1 MQERRAIIFTESTSS
16 IGLGH
21 LRRCEALREILQQHK
36 FHVQLVCNQ
45 SPLDYEKTL
54 ESYDIGVLDSYLQPL
69 QAYEIL
75 ARSTRAIF
83 LDDTLRLPYPSA
95 TILNATMAALHLPY
109 AQTYPNHTL
118 WLGLGYA
125 LLRAPFCPP
134 LPLREHNE
142 TIRQILL
149 SFGGSAAAQ
158 HYFEVVETLLLK
170 LCQDVRIVR
179 IDPSTNPS
187 AHEIRALME
196 SSCLA
201 VSAAGGT
208 LTELAFCG
216 TPTIACC
223 IADNQ
228 RPNFF
233 AWAQSGAVQACEGE
247 VGSAEFAHNFSNAFA
262 CVQPKNK
269 REILSTCAQNLVR
282 ECLWQS
288 VKF

>member
-1 MQERRAIIFTESTSS
+1 M
-16 IGLGH
+16 
-21 LRRCEALREILQQHK
+21 
-36 FHVQLVCNQ
+36 
-45 SPLDYEKTL
+45 
-54 ESYDIGVLDSYLQPL
+54 
-69 QAYEIL
+69 
-75 ARSTRAIF
+75 AR
-83 LDDTLRLPYPSA
+83 
-95 TILNATMAALHLPY
+95 
-109 AQTYPNHTL
+109 
-118 WLGLGYA
+118 LGLCA
-125 LLRAPFCPP
+125 FACTFLLTFAAPRTQRDNPADSA
-134 LPLREHNE
+134 
-142 TIRQILL
+142 IVW
-149 SFGGSAAAQ
+149 GSAAAQ
-158 HYFEVVETLLLK
+158 HYCEVVEALLLE
-170 LCQDVRIVR
+170 LCQDIRIVR
-179 IDPSTNPS
+179 IDPATNPS

-233 AWAQSGAVQACEGE
+233 AWAQSGAVQACDGV
-247 VGSAEFAHNFSNAFA
+247 VGSTEFANNFSNAFA

-269 REILSTCAQNLVR
+269 REILSACAQNLVR